1 MTAPNR
7 RLPAG
12 PRRSQKGLERLGEG
26 RNAGMVTR
34 HLADLAHTLGCAEEL
49 ATTLAQ
55 DGIPA
60 PAAFPEQL
68 RLVVREELARLTAT
82 ASAAG
87 FVDVPSAAAH
97 AGVTPATIREWVS
110 RGLLPAAPGGSQ
122 ASRPAG
128 RRRGVH
134 GPASAGA
141 GKGEPGRRGRPDRR
155 SRPGAPAVR

>member
-60 PAAFPEQL
+60 PAAFPDQL

-97 AGVTPATIREWVS
+97 ARVTPATIREWS
-110 RGLLPAAPGGSQ
+110 PGGCCLLPQ
-122 ASRPAG
+122 AG
-128 RRRGVH
+128 RRLRVRLADVEACMAQQARGPEKVNLDDE
-134 GPASAGA
+134 AARIVA
-141 GKGEPGRRGRPDRR
+141 LDRAR
-155 SRPGAPAVR
+155 QR